1 MVVGEG
7 AKRRMK
13 FEIVEVHFNFTSH
26 DFVYFRKLV
35 IDSNFSAHLRLITKH
50 NDDDYDDS
58 NASDATPR

>member
-26 DFVYFRKLV
+26 DFVYFKKLV
-35 IDSNFSAHLRLITKH
+35 IDFNFPAHL
-50 NDDDYDDS
+50 
-58 NASDATPR
+58 